1 MIPYRKE
8 IEAVILQYS
17 SNFLKHE
24 FQYFLKHEFQLF
36 PCKAHIEK
44 HM

>member
-8 IEAVILQYS
+8 IEAVIPQYS
-17 SNFLKHE
+17 SNFSKHK
-24 FQYFLKHEFQLF
+24 FHLF
-36 PCKAHIEK
+36 PCKVHIEQ